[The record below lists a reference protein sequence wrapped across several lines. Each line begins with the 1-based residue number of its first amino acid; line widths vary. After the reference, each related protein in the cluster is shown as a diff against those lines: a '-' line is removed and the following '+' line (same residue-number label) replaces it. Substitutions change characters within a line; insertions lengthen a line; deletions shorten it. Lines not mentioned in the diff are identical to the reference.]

1 MSAEKVVSPLTS
13 VVITAGLLVLTGI
26 NIGLAY
32 VDLHGFNSGLALTIA
47 TT

>member
-1 MSAEKVVSPLTS
+1 MAEKVVSPLTS